1 MLAWMSAFPSPFPSP
16 WGPKAAAQ
24 QFPMKTDDTPTT
36 LQLTPQEE
44 RGGVLGFALIC
55 LLALVTVA
63 ALRAPAASRDVAVG
77 VFLMVWGCMFLA
89 AYFFSHKTFF
99 LRGLIWFCTRM
110 SCPSTPK
117 MAFFYAFMT
126 FGMGVVAVM
135 SGLGWV

>member
-1 MLAWMSAFPSPFPSP
+1 
-16 WGPKAAAQ
+16 
-24 QFPMKTDDTPTT
+24 MKTDAPQTP
-36 LQLTPQEE
+36 LSAPAQEE

-77 VFLMVWGCMFLA
+77 VYLIVWGCMFLA
-89 AYFFSHKTFF
+89 AYFFHHKTFF

-117 MAFFYAFMT
+117 MAFFYGFMT
-126 FGMGVVAVM
+126 IGMGTVAVL
-135 SGLGWV
+135 SGLGIL

>member
-1 MLAWMSAFPSPFPSP
+1 
-16 WGPKAAAQ
+16 
-24 QFPMKTDDTPTT
+24 MKTNDAHSTLPVSTP
-36 LQLTPQEE
+36 EE

-55 LLALVTVA
+55 LLALVAVA

-110 SCPSTPK
+110 SCPSSPK
-117 MAFFYAFMT
+117 MAFFYAVMT
-126 FGMGVVAVM
+126 FGMGVVAVL
-135 SGLGWV
+135 SGLGWI